1 MDEAS
6 VRVTR
11 AAIFRLFAFP
21 FAATSPP
28 STPPLPLILHT
39 TAPILPPS
47 LPSPRCSNLT
57 PIRYP
62 NKIRMPEISE
72 FRVEVF
78 SGCDEE
84 GHEVVPGEVD
94 DDCVAWGD
102 EAGCGPH
109 FFFGCNLRLCQ
120 VNESLCLNPIV
131 SCRGMSTY
139 AYSKEQQQLI
149 GVRSHPRIFNA
160 IFIPLAVACFRRT
173 PLVHQNFVSLPTGGY
188 IILLFL

>member
-6 VRVTR
+6 VRVNR
-11 AAIFRLFAFP
+11 PAIFGLFP
-21 FAATSPP
+21 FAPASSP
-28 STPPLPLILHT
+28 SIPPLPLVLHT
-39 TAPILPPS
+39 TTPILPPS
-47 LPSPRCSNLT
+47 LPSPRRSNLT
-57 PIRYP
+57 PIWYA

-109 FFFGCNLRLCQ
+109 FFKVATCDC
-120 VNESLCLNPIV
+120 VKVTSLCV
-131 SCRGMSTY
+131 
-139 AYSKEQQQLI
+139 
-149 GVRSHPRIFNA
+149 
-160 IFIPLAVACFRRT
+160 
-173 PLVHQNFVSLPTGGY
+173 
-188 IILLFL
+188 